1 MKNSIIKIIL
11 ITIAVYFSSGC
22 SEMND
27 KHDLFL
33 IDGERIYIGK
43 VDSLKS
49 FPGDNRIKLRFWASD
64 PRCSSVGF
72 YWTPNAD
79 SLIVDINKNSPID
92 SFDVFIG
99 GENSA
104 KTLSEGSYN
113 MKVVTFDEA
122 GHFSIPF
129 EKTINVYGEQYRST
143 LANKILSSLEYQDS
157 TGTLSLFFADPL
169 REDDIGIAISYTNR
183 EGKAKNL
190 VLPNSEIT
198 SPVNISN
205 VDVSEGVSYQTLYL
219 PEPNAI
225 DTFTT
230 NSSDIE
236 ISQVINVALN
246 KPVKVSDILNDNFI
260 GPNAVDGIIDD
271 NASRWVSSSS
281 GEHWIEIDLE
291 QEYSIHK
298 LKTWIG
304 AKGFNNPVANFIFQA
319 EIDGEWHNILEVSN
333 NSDPQFEAS
342 FPEVT
347 TKKVRYFVPEYENN
361 MVRLYEIA
369 VYAKITY

>member
-1 MKNSIIKIIL
+1 MKNSILIIIL
-11 ITIAVYFSSGC
+11 IAFVLWFFSGC
-22 SEMND
+22 SDMND
-27 KHDLFL
+27 KHDLYL
-33 IDGERIYIGK
+33 AEGEQIYIGK
-43 VDSLKS
+43 VDSLKV
-49 FPGDNRIKLRFWASD
+49 FPGDNRVKLRFWASD

-72 YWTPNAD
+72 YWTPYSD

-92 SFDVFIG
+92 SFEVFIG

-104 KTLSEGSYN
+104 KTISEGSYN

-122 GHFSIPF
+122 GNFSIPF
-129 EKTINVYGEQYRST
+129 EKTIDVYGEQYRST
-143 LANKILSSLEYQDS
+143 LGNKVLSSLEYQDS

-183 EGKAKNL
+183 EGEAKNL

-298 LKTWIG
+298 FKTWVG